1 MKIEE
6 ITRQEGGLG
15 NLDVICYALDDEGRY
30 TTAISSGWEPKT
42 IAMEASL
49 RMVDEQTEEAR
60 RQVLAGTR
68 SPIVYHMA
76 RCRMDRGVLAGYMK
90 TLPFIVRLHSYPS
103 IFNKLSEKNLQRYA
117 DIFMITMDELKHTKP

>member
-30 TTAISSGWEPKT
+30 TTAVSSGWEPKT

-68 SPIVYHMA
+68 SPIVYHTSSSVKDVF
-76 RCRMDRGVLAGYMK
+76 CRQLNINENVPKPFRLIAGTKVVKIISFCSNFLKYSSGK
-90 TLPFIVRLHSYPS
+90 FEPS
-103 IFNKLSEKNLQRYA
+103 IRV
-117 DIFMITMDELKHTKP
+117 